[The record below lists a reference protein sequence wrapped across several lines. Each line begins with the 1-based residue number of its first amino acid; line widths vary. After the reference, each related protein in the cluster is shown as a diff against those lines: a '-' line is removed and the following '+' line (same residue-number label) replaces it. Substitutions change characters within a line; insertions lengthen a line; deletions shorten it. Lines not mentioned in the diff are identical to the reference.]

1 MRRRRHKER
10 ERCDPI
16 PRDGVWLE
24 QRPADFVPVEETL
37 LVEQPHAAAAATG
50 HEPVEPVR
58 GYSLL
63 WAMIVAVVFPSR
75 AAAGMRGRSLLAM
88 WLTHVCGALLS
99 GAATLALFAY
109 FDPSSVWSLG
119 EFVDRLFLF
128 PSSVARY
135 DAQDPTWF
143 LGIAALVVLGIE
155 LAFVLLA
162 LIFMPAG
169 ARDEPLHCS
178 FGNALRQTW
187 LSTARIGVILFL
199 VGGLACSLDYMET
212 HRTYLRPPD
221 YPDQPR
227 EPNRADFPA
236 DAAYQRAM
244 ATYDQEMIAFK
255 AEVDKYWEAKS
266 AYSAAMTYGGE
277 KPWYLKNWD
286 LLILLAASM
295 SALWHL
301 LALIRGIGAP
311 RDVAPAERP
320 PLCEYCGYNLIAT
333 AADARCSECGM
344 SVRKSLGEGVR
355 NGPAWEHRTGIVEAL
370 CNTADQAARQPIAFG
385 RSLRVTRDGRAAQG
399 FGAAAVPI
407 FVLVGT
413 GALFVTIV
421 TFESPTTWPGLHIV
435 LPILLSFGIACA
447 CGAIVVSHL
456 AALLIG
462 WLHGRSVHRNL
473 LPAAYQG
480 ACYLAGLLVA
490 WEIIG
495 AVVMAVMMH
504 LGSSGAFDD
513 VGQATG
519 LGSQLL
525 VAAFFLLPNL
535 LCLTWFLVQLSRITA
550 ACKYANR

>member
-1 MRRRRHKER
+1 M
-10 ERCDPI
+10 
-16 PRDGVWLE
+16 V
-24 QRPADFVPVEETL
+24 QVEETS
-37 LVEQPHAAAAATG
+37 LVDHAQAAAAATALD
-50 HEPVEPVR
+50 PVEPVR
-58 GYSLL
+58 RYSVLR
-63 WAMIVAVVFPSR
+63 AMLVAVVWPSR
-75 AAAGMRGRSLLAM
+75 AAAGTRGRSLFAM
-88 WLTHVCGALLS
+88 WLTHVCGALLA

-109 FDPSSVWSLG
+109 FDPSSVWYLSEL
-119 EFVDRLFLF
+119 VDRLLQF
-128 PSSVARY
+128 PSTVPRY
-135 DAQDPTWF
+135 YAQDPTWF
-143 LGIAALVVLGIE
+143 LGIAALVVLGVE

-169 ARDEPLHCS
+169 ARDEPLRSS

-187 LSTARIGVILFL
+187 LSTARIGVILCL

-255 AEVDKYWEAKS
+255 AEVDKYWAAKS
-266 AYSAAMTYGGE
+266 AYSAAMTYGGD
-277 KPWYLKNWD
+277 KPWYLENWD

-311 RDVAPAERP
+311 RDVPPAERP
-320 PLCEYCGYNLIAT
+320 PLCERCGYNLIAT
-333 AADARCSECGM
+333 AADARCPECGM
-344 SVRKSLGEGVR
+344 SVRKSLGEDVR
-355 NGPAWEHRTGIVEAL
+355 KGPAWEHRTGIVEAL
-370 CNTADQAARQPIAFG
+370 CITADQAARQPVAFG
-385 RSLRVTRDGRAAQG
+385 RSLCVTRDGRAAQG

-407 FVLVGT
+407 FVLVGVT
-413 GALFVTIV
+413 ALFVTTA
-421 TFESPTTWPGLHIV
+421 TFDSPSTWPELHIV
-435 LPILLSFGIACA
+435 LPIFLSFGIACA

-456 AALLIG
+456 AALLVG
-462 WLHGRSVHRNL
+462 WLHGGSVHRNL

-480 ACYLAGLLVA
+480 ACYLAGLLIA
-490 WEIIG
+490 WQLIG
-495 AVVMAVMMH
+495 AVVMAVMIH
-504 LGSSGAFDD
+504 LGSSGVFDE

-525 VAAFFLLPNL
+525 VAAFFLVPNL
-535 LCLTWFLVQLSRITA
+535 ACLAWFLVQLSRITA
-550 ACKYANR
+550 ACKYANK